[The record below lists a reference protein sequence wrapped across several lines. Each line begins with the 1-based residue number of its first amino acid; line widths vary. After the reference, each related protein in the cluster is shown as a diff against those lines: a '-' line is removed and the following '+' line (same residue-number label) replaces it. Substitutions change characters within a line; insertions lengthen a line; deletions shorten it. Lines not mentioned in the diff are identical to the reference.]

1 MTTIPGLT
9 LKEVAASL
17 DVSQQ
22 RLRQFLFQQRA
33 VVKTDF
39 GWAAAPEFH
48 KRGLLYTQTRQ
59 HTIATDHSYIPKHY
73 TVVLVTG
80 DGLAWLQSHFQST
93 STGDAA

>member
-17 DVSQQ
+17 NISHH
-22 RLRQFLFQQRA
+22 RLRQFLKQQGA
-33 VVKTDF
+33 LQKTAF
-39 GWAAAPEFH
+39 GWAATPEFH
-48 KRGLLYTQTRQ
+48 DRGLLYTQTRQ

-80 DGLAWLQSHFQST
+80 DGLAWLQSHFAPT

>member
-1 MTTIPGLT
+1 MKHIPGLS

-17 DVSQQ
+17 DISQQ
-22 RLRQFLFQQRA
+22 RLRQFLLQQRA
-33 VVKTDF
+33 VQRTAF

-80 DGLAWLQSHFQST
+80 DGIAWLQSHFAPT